1 MQQHVFAISQTC
13 ASSGIKHA
21 IICPG
26 SRSAPLVFAFTQ
38 AGITCHSVV
47 DERSAGYMALG
58 MAQQLREPVALICTS
73 GTASL
78 NFFPSIAEAFY
89 QKIALLVLTADRPPE
104 LLNQQDGQ
112 MIMQKDVYGSHVLA
126 SYELPCYTHG
136 KENINETVTIVSKA
150 LVQSMGERNG
160 PVHINV
166 PLCEPLYPEKGNTV
180 KLKLPEQPALLPAE
194 AMPVTDVVKK
204 SVLKAWMGNAKK
216 MVLVGQMP
224 VSGALNGAL
233 TELSKHPDVVIL
245 CDVLS
250 NEFEFNTALHFD
262 YLLTRADAETQEALQ
277 PDCIISLGGPV
288 LSKSLKLWL
297 QKQKPLHHFRIN
309 AGDEKVDTYKN
320 VTQHIKGNAPGLLY
334 SLALQTGNLSDEKNY
349 FRSFWETADVVVAKA
364 INTFATNGQWSE
376 LHAMDLVLQAIPDA
390 ANVQVG
396 NSSIIRY
403 ASHLA
408 RINPS
413 WVMSGNRGTSGIDGC
428 TSTAVGA
435 AKVNNR
441 PTVLLTGDI
450 AFLYDINA
458 LWQKELPHN
467 LKIVVFNN
475 EGGGIF
481 QLIDGPSRHIQQ
493 LDYFTT
499 PHTQSIKQ
507 IALQKGMEY
516 YFCGSQNNWNKD
528 AKPFFANSS
537 KPALLELK
545 FDRTTNAKLFQAFK
559 QITL

>member
-13 ASSGIKHA
+13 ASAGIRHA

-26 SRSAPLVFAFTQ
+26 SRSAPLVYAFTQ
-38 AGITCHSVV
+38 AGIHCHSVV

-58 MAQQLREPVALICTS
+58 MAQQVREPVVLICTS

-78 NFFPSIAEAFY
+78 NFFPAIAEAFY
-89 QKIALLVLTADRPPE
+89 QKIALLILTADRPPE

-112 MIMQKDVYGSHVLA
+112 MIMQKDVYGRHVLA

-136 KENINETVTIVSKA
+136 KENLAETTAVVSKA
-150 LVQSMGERNG
+150 ISQTLGERNG

-166 PLCEPLYPEKGNTV
+166 PLSEPLYPAIGKPL
-180 KLKLPEQPALLPAE
+180 KLKLPEHPAILPAE
-194 AMPVTDVVKK
+194 IKPIADTVKK
-204 SVLKAWMGNAKK
+204 TVAQHWTASAKK
-216 MVLVGQMP
+216 LVLVGQLP
-224 VSGALNGAL
+224 VNGSLNGAL
-233 TELSKHPDVVIL
+233 TELRKHPDVVIV
-245 CDVLS
+245 CDALS
-250 NEFEFNTALHFD
+250 NEFEFNTAPHFD
-262 YLLTRADAETQEALQ
+262 YLITRADTQTLEALQ
-277 PDCIISLGGPV
+277 PDCMISLGGPV
-288 LSKSLKLWL
+288 LSKSLKQWL
-297 QKQKPLHHFRIN
+297 QKVKPAHHYRIN
-309 AGDEKVDTYKN
+309 TGDDKVDTYKN
-320 VTQHIKGNAPGLLY
+320 VTQHLKGNAADLLFA
-334 SLALQTGNLSDEKNY
+334 LALQTRSKEKSY
-349 FRSFWETADVVVAKA
+349 YRSFWETADVLVE
-364 INTFATNGQWSE
+364 NGIRSFVQNGKWSE
-376 LHAMDLVLQAIPDA
+376 LHAMSKVLEAIPDA

-403 ASHLA
+403 ISHLA
-408 RINPS
+408 QLNPS

-435 AKVNNR
+435 AMVNNR

-458 LWQKELPHN
+458 LWQKALPHN
-467 LKIVVFNN
+467 LKIIVFNN

-481 QLIDGPSRHIQQ
+481 QLIDGPSRHAEQ

-507 IALQKGMEY
+507 IALHKGMEY
-516 YFCGSQNNWNKD
+516 YFCDSQNNWDKD

-537 KPALLELK
+537 KPAILELK
-545 FDRTTNAKLFQAFK
+545 FNRDENAKLFQAFK
-559 QITL
+559 QVTL